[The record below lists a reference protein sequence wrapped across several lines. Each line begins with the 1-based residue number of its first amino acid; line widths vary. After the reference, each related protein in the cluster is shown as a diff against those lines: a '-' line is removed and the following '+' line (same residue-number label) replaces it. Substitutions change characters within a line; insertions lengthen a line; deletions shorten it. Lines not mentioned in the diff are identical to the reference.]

1 MRNIVRGGRGMAPVV
16 LVVLI
21 AFALLAVL
29 FLTGTLLAARSIDRS
44 VNTAKTG
51 INPVVGEI
59 GKDAKFIKEAKTIAE
74 TSGKIL
80 TAAKPLSKQ
89 LDAIEQTARTGIDPK
104 LKSVLGQVG
113 DINEVA
119 GSINTNVLQIGSSVG
134 AIQGSATSIGG
145 NVGSINASAR
155 SILRRARSINGSA
168 DLILSD
174 GSAIL
179 SRVQSIDIRV
189 ADINRNADN
198 IDSVAVPI
206 AADLN
211 AVLKGVGREG
221 TEKTPGTILFH
232 ANNIDCSPLVND
244 PNSIAPATILAV
256 NRLLT
261 LDLAALLGAA
271 PPPAPNACVR

>member
-1 MRNIVRGGRGMAPVV
+1 MRNVVRGGRGMAPVV

-134 AIQGSATSIGG
+134 AIQSSATSIGG
-145 NVGSINASAR
+145 NVGSINTSAR

-206 AADLN
+206 NKDLN
-211 AVLKGVGREG
+211 DVLKGVGKEG

-232 ANNIDCSPLVND
+232 ANSIDCSPLVND
-244 PNSIAPATILAV
+244 PTSIAPAVINAI
-256 NRLLT
+256 NLLLS
-261 LDLAALLGAA
+261 LDLAALLGGA